1 MAKKA
6 SKVSAIKKKGV
17 MKSKAKPKAGKG
29 KPKAP
34 AKKKGAATR
43 LREQRARMASGTR
56 TADGSKKTTLKD
68 IKKKQG
74 GLGKTLKSS
83 IKSSLGLKARS
94 TRANDRAVDR
104 RRANA
109 DHRGTAGGTKRK
121 VIGKLKQT
129 GEYRDRFGG
138 GNKGYGNKSRKPSR
152 MVGTGSRSKVG
163 SHRKKN

>member
-1 MAKKA
+1 MAAK
-6 SKVSAIKKKGV
+6 KVSAIKKRGV
-17 MKSKAKPKAGKG
+17 MKSKAKPKASAKI
-29 KPKAP
+29 KKKAP
-34 AKKKGAATR
+34 KKGAATR
-43 LREQRARMASGTR
+43 LRESRARLASGTR
-56 TADGSKKTTLKD
+56 TADGSKKTTLKA

-74 GLGKTLKSS
+74 GLGKTLKASV
-83 IKSSLGLKARS
+83 KSSLGLKARA
-94 TRANDRAVDR
+94 TKANDRAVDR
-104 RRANA
+104 RRKNA

-163 SHRKKN
+163 SHRKKKK